1 MALDVARIKAI
12 IFDID
17 GTLSDSDDQMVNQVE
32 RLVKPFTFF
41 ISGKG
46 RAAFA
51 RWLVMAGESP
61 MNLLMYWMDALSLDD
76 DFARAFERIAQRRG
90 SGNKPF
96 LLMSG
101 AHELLRAAQS
111 EYALTIVSARD
122 AATTGAFIDQFDL
135 RDYFLEI
142 ITSQTC
148 KFTKPYPDP
157 IQYAARVMGLEPRDC
172 LMIGDTTVD
181 ILAGKRAGA
190 QTVGLLC
197 GFGTKRELQK
207 AGADVIL
214 SDLEELRALL
224 FTVSPR

>member
-1 MALDVARIKAI
+1 MALDLARVKGLC
-12 IFDID
+12 FDVD
-17 GTLSDSDDQMVNQVE
+17 GTLSDTDDAWVE
-32 RLVKPFTFF
+32 RITRSLTPLSRVFRQQEP
-41 ISGKG
+41 
-46 RAAFA
+46 RRFA

-76 DFARAFERIAQRRG
+76 DFALAFERTAQRRG

-122 AATTGAFIDQFDL
+122 AATTGAFLDQFDL

-142 ITSQTC
+142 IASQTC

-157 IQYAARVMGLEPRDC
+157 IQYAARAMGLEPRDC